1 MYDLLEI
8 YQYRKPIVS
17 PCKLYIL
24 GGEERNAIFRELGD
38 NELEIEC
45 YCYYYSVIHW
55 LRQIFKVYC

>member
-38 NELEIEC
+38 NELEIKWFLKDYTLILLLVGLEN
-45 YCYYYSVIHW
+45 
-55 LRQIFKVYC
+55 F